1 MEWRVARIGLKKWT
15 AVAAAATAAAAILA
29 WQAGTALTRG
39 GNGSAVFPAEPGT
52 IAVSIGTGAG
62 MPVAGWFL
70 EGRGN
75 SIVLLLHGIRSDRRQ
90 MLARARFL
98 NQAGHAVLLIDLP
111 GHGASPAPAITFGLN
126 ESEAVSS
133 SLAWLR
139 RRQPQARVGVIG
151 VSLGAASLV
160 LCRACPRPDAV
171 VLESMYPT
179 IEEAVENRLR
189 MRLGRRLG
197 MLAVPLSRLLL
208 WQLPLRLAIEPE
220 QLRPIDRLA
229 ALDMPVLVASGTED
243 LHTTLAETRRIHA
256 ALGAGAQLW
265 EVAGA
270 AHQDLYEYA
279 PAAYALRMTG
289 FLAGTLAPAPGR

>member
-1 MEWRVARIGLKKWT
+1 MAISSHLRDDHIRVVT
-15 AVAAAATAAAAILA
+15 VDYPPVNAV
-29 WQAGTALTRG
+29 
-39 GNGSAVFPAEPGT
+39 
-52 IAVSIGTGAG
+52 
-62 MPVAGWFL
+62 PVAGWFL

-126 ESEAVSS
+126 ESEAVRS

-179 IEEAVENRLR
+179 IEEAVAGFRQRAE
-189 MRLGRRLG
+189 G
-197 MLAVPLSRLLL
+197 LL
-208 WQLPLRLAIEPE
+208 Q
-220 QLRPIDRLA
+220 RPA
-229 ALDMPVLVASGTED
+229 GSMPRS
-243 LHTTLAETRRIHA
+243 
-256 ALGAGAQLW
+256 
-265 EVAGA
+265 
-270 AHQDLYEYA
+270 
-279 PAAYALRMTG
+279 
-289 FLAGTLAPAPGR
+289 APAPSYGKWPARPTRTCTSTPPPLTRCA